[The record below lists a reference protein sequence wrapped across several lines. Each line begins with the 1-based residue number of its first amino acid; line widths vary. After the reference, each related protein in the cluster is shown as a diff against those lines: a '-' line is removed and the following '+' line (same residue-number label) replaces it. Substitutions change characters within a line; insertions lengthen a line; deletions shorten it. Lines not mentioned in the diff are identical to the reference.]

1 MADFKVPNYTTMN
14 LANDMGGVPH
24 SMAVKKVKK
33 YSGHNKNSKG
43 GAIYG
48 SNKKRLSII
57 PLGRADV
64 NGKKETIYQF
74 NKEAYEVCVED
85 EARFYEENRARGK
98 SRGVEASKDNSYGLG
113 WYQSLTKS
121 QAEKYSSLDDIGK
134 EEYKKKSKTHRDY
147 EG

>member
-57 PLGRADV
+57 PLGRAD
-64 NGKKETIYQF
+64 ELTASQIRRYQ
-74 NKEAYEVCVED
+74 
-85 EARFYEENRARGK
+85 
-98 SRGVEASKDNSYGLG
+98 GVEASKDNSYGLG